1 MGIVLDTKF
10 VEERLDKAG
19 ISAVDAKR
27 TQIVLLQYFVGEDR
41 DLLVSL
47 LFLVKPNMTHVYF

>member
-1 MGIVLDTKF
+1 M
-10 VEERLDKAG
+10 DKAG

-41 DLLVSL
+41 DLLVLL